1 MIHRKGSWYQGTY
14 TPKYPEK
21 CLNKGN
27 IEYRSS
33 WEAKVCYLC
42 DMSSNILKWGYELLK
57 IPYTDIKGKVR
68 TYITDFIVV
77 LRSGDKIV
85 KCVWE
90 VKPQKQG
97 PLLEAGKLNTKNK
110 PQQPTRKTR
119 KAMARYNYELKTYV
133 NNTKKW
139 NSLMVYC
146 KSNGYVFEVISEQ
159 HIKQMMSRLSKI
171 I

>member
-14 TPKYPEK
+14 MPKYPEK

-110 PQQPTRKTR
+110 PQQPTR
-119 KAMARYNYELKTYV
+119 
-133 NNTKKW
+133 
-139 NSLMVYC
+139 
-146 KSNGYVFEVISEQ
+146 
-159 HIKQMMSRLSKI
+159 
-171 I
+171 